1 MIKDL
6 VVNNKRNIVLSLQV
20 VAVVYLL
27 GNMVYNNLHSFDLLS
42 TLTGLLG
49 LFGNILLAHKKSST
63 FALNMSNN
71 VLGGILSF
79 QNRFFAE
86 VGMNIIY
93 FASQALRGIPYFRN
107 HKDETGEVVTK
118 GKFEP
123 VKIIAYIT
131 FGTLA
136 MGLVSK
142 FFDGNMVVL
151 DSVQNGIAIGAQ
163 LRQMNGNADGWLL
176 WIVSNVIN
184 IIVWASVGN
193 WILVA
198 SFAAYIIV
206 ALSGYINWKY

>member
-1 MIKDL
+1 MT
-6 VVNNKRNIVLSLQV
+6 NKKKIIIGLQV
-20 VAVVYLL
+20 VATVYLL
-27 GNMVYNNLHSFDLLS
+27 GNMIYSNLQAFDLMS
-42 TLTGLLG
+42 TAMGLLG

-71 VLGGILSF
+71 VLGGVLSF

-86 VGMNIIY
+86 VGMNVIY
-93 FASQALRGIPYFRN
+93 FVTQAVQGIPYFKK

-118 GKFEP
+118 SEFEP
-123 VKIIAYIT
+123 IKIITYIA

-136 MGLVSK
+136 MGLISK
-142 FFDGNMVVL
+142 YFDGNMVVL

-163 LRQMNGNADGWLL
+163 IRQMNGNADGWLL
-176 WIVSNVIN
+176 WVLSNIIN

-198 SFAAYIIV
+198 SFAAYAIV
-206 ALSGYINWKY
+206 AVSGYLNWSE

>member
-1 MIKDL
+1 MT
-6 VVNNKRNIVLSLQV
+6 NKKKIIIGLQV
-20 VAVVYLL
+20 VATVYLL
-27 GNMVYNNLHSFDLLS
+27 GNMIYSNLQAFDLMS
-42 TLTGLLG
+42 TAMGLLG

-71 VLGGILSF
+71 ILGGVLSF

-93 FASQALRGIPYFRN
+93 FVTQAVQGIPYFKK

-118 GKFEP
+118 SEFEP
-123 VKIIAYIT
+123 IKIITYIA

-176 WIVSNVIN
+176 WVLSNIIN

-198 SFAAYIIV
+198 SFAAYAIV
-206 ALSGYINWKY
+206 AVSGYLNWSE

>member
-1 MIKDL
+1 MT
-6 VVNNKRNIVLSLQV
+6 NKKKIIIGLQV
-20 VAVVYLL
+20 VATVYLL
-27 GNMVYNNLHSFDLLS
+27 GNMLYNNLQSFDLMS
-42 TLTGLLG
+42 TAMGLLG

-71 VLGGILSF
+71 ILGGVLSF

-93 FASQALRGIPYFRN
+93 FVTQAVQGIPYFKK

-118 GKFEP
+118 SEFEP
-123 VKIIAYIT
+123 VKIITYIA

-136 MGLVSK
+136 MGLISK
-142 FFDGNMVVL
+142 YFDGNMVVL
-151 DSVQNGIAIGAQ
+151 DSIQNGIAIGAQ

-176 WIVSNVIN
+176 WVLSNVIN

-198 SFAAYIIV
+198 SFAAYAIV
-206 ALSGYINWKY
+206 AVSGYLNWSE

>member
-1 MIKDL
+1 MT
-6 VVNNKRNIVLSLQV
+6 NKKKIIIGLQV
-20 VAVVYLL
+20 VATIYLL
-27 GNMVYNNLHSFDLLS
+27 GNMIYSNLQAFDLMS
-42 TLTGLLG
+42 TAMGLLG

-93 FASQALRGIPYFRN
+93 FLTQALQGIPYFRN
-107 HKDETGEVVTK
+107 HKDEAGEVETK
-118 GKFEP
+118 SEIEP
-123 VKIIAYIT
+123 IIIITYIA

-151 DSVQNGIAIGAQ
+151 DSIQNGIAIGAQ

-176 WIVSNVIN
+176 WVVSNIIN
-184 IIVWASVGN
+184 MVVWASVGN

-198 SFAAYIIV
+198 SFAAYAIV
-206 ALSGYINWKY
+206 AISGYLNWSE

>member
-1 MIKDL
+1 MT
-6 VVNNKRNIVLSLQV
+6 NKKKIIIGLQIV
-20 VAVVYLL
+20 ATVYLL
-27 GNMVYNNLHSFDLLS
+27 GNTLYNNLQTFDLMS
-42 TLTGLLG
+42 TAMGLLG

-71 VLGGILSF
+71 ILGGVLSF

-93 FASQALRGIPYFRN
+93 FVTQAVQGIPYFKK

-118 GKFEP
+118 SEFEP
-123 VKIIAYIT
+123 IKIVTYIA

-151 DSVQNGIAIGAQ
+151 DSIQNGIAIGAQ

-176 WIVSNVIN
+176 WVLSNIIN

-198 SFAAYIIV
+198 SFAAYAIV
-206 ALSGYINWKY
+206 AISGYLNWSE

>member
-1 MIKDL
+1 MT
-6 VVNNKRNIVLSLQV
+6 NKKKIIIGLQV
-20 VAVVYLL
+20 VATVYLL
-27 GNMVYNNLHSFDLLS
+27 GNMLYSNLQAFDLMS
-42 TLTGLLG
+42 TAMGLLG

-71 VLGGILSF
+71 ILGGVLSF

-86 VGMNIIY
+86 VGMNFIY
-93 FASQALRGIPYFRN
+93 FVTQALQGIPYFRN
-107 HKDETGEVVTK
+107 HKDEAGEVETK
-118 GKFEP
+118 SEIEP
-123 VKIIAYIT
+123 IKIITYIA

-142 FFDGNMVVL
+142 YFDGNMVVL
-151 DSVQNGIAIGAQ
+151 DSIQNGIAIGAQ

-176 WIVSNVIN
+176 WVLSNIIN

-198 SFAAYIIV
+198 SFAAYAIV
-206 ALSGYINWKY
+206 AISGYLNWSE

>member
-1 MIKDL
+1 MT
-6 VVNNKRNIVLSLQV
+6 NKKKIIIGLQV
-20 VAVVYLL
+20 VATVYLL
-27 GNMVYNNLHSFDLLS
+27 GNMLYNNLQSFDLMS
-42 TLTGLLG
+42 TAMGLLG

-71 VLGGILSF
+71 ILGGVLSF

-86 VGMNIIY
+86 VGMNFIY
-93 FASQALRGIPYFRN
+93 FVTQALQGIPYFRN
-107 HKDETGEVVTK
+107 HKDEAGEVETK
-118 GKFEP
+118 SEIEP
-123 VKIIAYIT
+123 IKIITYIA

-142 FFDGNMVVL
+142 YFDGNMVVL
-151 DSVQNGIAIGAQ
+151 DSIQNGIAIGAQ

-176 WIVSNVIN
+176 WVLSNIIN

-198 SFAAYIIV
+198 SFAAYAIV
-206 ALSGYINWKY
+206 AISGYLNWSE

>member
-1 MIKDL
+1 MT
-6 VVNNKRNIVLSLQV
+6 NKKKIIIGLQV
-20 VAVVYLL
+20 VATVYLL
-27 GNMVYNNLHSFDLLS
+27 GNMLYNNLQSFDLMS
-42 TLTGLLG
+42 TAMGLLG

-71 VLGGILSF
+71 ILGGVLSF

-93 FASQALRGIPYFRN
+93 FITQAVQGIPYFKK

-118 GKFEP
+118 SEFEP
-123 VKIIAYIT
+123 IKIITYIA

-176 WIVSNVIN
+176 WVLSNIIN

-198 SFAAYIIV
+198 SFAAYAIV
-206 ALSGYINWKY
+206 AISGYLNWSE

>member
-1 MIKDL
+1 MT
-6 VVNNKRNIVLSLQV
+6 NKKKIIITLQIV
-20 VAVVYLL
+20 ATVYLL
-27 GNMVYNNLHSFDLLS
+27 GNMLYNNLQAFDLMS
-42 TLTGLLG
+42 TAMGLLG

-71 VLGGILSF
+71 ILGGILSF

-86 VGMNIIY
+86 VGMNFIY
-93 FASQALRGIPYFRN
+93 FVTQALQGIPYFKK

-118 GKFEP
+118 SEFEP
-123 VKIIAYIT
+123 VKIITYIA

-176 WIVSNVIN
+176 WVLSNIIN

-198 SFAAYIIV
+198 SFAAYAIV
-206 ALSGYINWKY
+206 AVSGYMNWSE

>member
-1 MIKDL
+1 MT
-6 VVNNKRNIVLSLQV
+6 NKKKIIIGLQV
-20 VAVVYLL
+20 VATVYLL
-27 GNMVYNNLHSFDLLS
+27 GNMLYSNLQAFDLMS
-42 TLTGLLG
+42 TAMGLLG

-71 VLGGILSF
+71 ILGGVLSF

-93 FASQALRGIPYFRN
+93 FVTQALQGIPYFKK

-118 GKFEP
+118 SEFEP
-123 VKIIAYIT
+123 IKIITYIA

-176 WIVSNVIN
+176 WVLSNVIN

-198 SFAAYIIV
+198 SFAAYAIV
-206 ALSGYINWKY
+206 AVSGYLNWSE

>member
-1 MIKDL
+1 MT
-6 VVNNKRNIVLSLQV
+6 NKKKIIIGLQV
-20 VAVVYLL
+20 VATVYLL
-27 GNMVYNNLHSFDLLS
+27 GNMLYSNLQAFDLMS
-42 TLTGLLG
+42 TAIGLLG

-71 VLGGILSF
+71 ILGGVLSF

-93 FASQALRGIPYFRN
+93 FVTQAVQGIPYFKK
-107 HKDETGEVVTK
+107 HKDETGKVVTK
-118 GKFEP
+118 SEVEP
-123 VKIIAYIT
+123 IKIITYIA
-131 FGTLA
+131 FGTLT

-142 FFDGNMVVL
+142 YFDGNMVVL
-151 DSVQNGIAIGAQ
+151 DSIQNGIAIGAQ

-176 WIVSNVIN
+176 WVLSNIIN

-198 SFAAYIIV
+198 SFAAYAIV
-206 ALSGYINWKY
+206 AVSGYLNWSE

>member
-1 MIKDL
+1 MT
-6 VVNNKRNIVLSLQV
+6 NKKKIIIGLQV
-20 VAVVYLL
+20 VATVYLL
-27 GNMVYNNLHSFDLLS
+27 GNMLYSNLQAFDLMS
-42 TLTGLLG
+42 TAMGLLG

-71 VLGGILSF
+71 ILGGVLSF

-93 FASQALRGIPYFRN
+93 FVTQAAQGIPYFKK

-118 GKFEP
+118 SEVEP
-123 VKIIAYIT
+123 IKIITYIA

-142 FFDGNMVVL
+142 YFDGNMVVL
-151 DSVQNGIAIGAQ
+151 DSIQNGIAIGAQ

-176 WIVSNVIN
+176 WVLSNIIN

-198 SFAAYIIV
+198 SFAAYAIV
-206 ALSGYINWKY
+206 AVSGYLNWSE

>member
-1 MIKDL
+1 MT
-6 VVNNKRNIVLSLQV
+6 NKKKIAIGLQV
-20 VAVVYLL
+20 VATVYLL
-27 GNMVYNNLHSFDLLS
+27 GNMLYNNLQAFDLMS
-42 TLTGLLG
+42 TAMGLLG

-71 VLGGILSF
+71 ILGGVLSF

-93 FASQALRGIPYFRN
+93 FLTQALQGIPYFKK
-107 HKDETGEVVTK
+107 HKDENGEVVTK
-118 GKFEP
+118 SELEP
-123 VKIIAYIT
+123 IKIITYIA

-151 DSVQNGIAIGAQ
+151 DSLQNGIAIGAQ

-176 WIVSNVIN
+176 WVLSNIIN

-198 SFAAYIIV
+198 SFAAYSVV
-206 ALSGYINWKY
+206 AISGYLNWAE

>member
-1 MIKDL
+1 MT
-6 VVNNKRNIVLSLQV
+6 NKKKIIIGLQIV
-20 VAVVYLL
+20 ATVYLL
-27 GNMVYNNLHSFDLLS
+27 GNMLYSNLQAFDLMS
-42 TLTGLLG
+42 TAMGLLG

-71 VLGGILSF
+71 ILGGVLSF

-93 FASQALRGIPYFRN
+93 FITQAVQGIPYFKK
-107 HKDETGEVVTK
+107 HKDETGEVETK
-118 GKFEP
+118 SEIEP
-123 VKIIAYIT
+123 IKIITYIA

-136 MGLVSK
+136 MGLISK
-142 FFDGNMVVL
+142 YFDGNMVVL
-151 DSVQNGIAIGAQ
+151 DSIQNGIAIGAQ

-176 WIVSNVIN
+176 WVLSNIIN

-198 SFAAYIIV
+198 SFAAYAIV
-206 ALSGYINWKY
+206 AVSGYLNWSE

>member
-1 MIKDL
+1 MT
-6 VVNNKRNIVLSLQV
+6 NKKKIIIGLQV
-20 VAVVYLL
+20 VATVYLL
-27 GNMVYNNLHSFDLLS
+27 GNMIYSNLQSFDLMS
-42 TLTGLLG
+42 TAMGLLG

-71 VLGGILSF
+71 ILGGVLSF

-93 FASQALRGIPYFRN
+93 FVTQAVQGIPYFRN
-107 HKDETGEVVTK
+107 HKDETGEVETK
-118 GKFEP
+118 SEIEP
-123 VKIIAYIT
+123 IKIITYIA

-136 MGLVSK
+136 MGLISK
-142 FFDGNMVVL
+142 YFDGNMVVL

-176 WIVSNVIN
+176 WVLSNIIN

-198 SFAAYIIV
+198 SFAAYAIV
-206 ALSGYINWKY
+206 AVSGYLNWSE

>member
-1 MIKDL
+1 MT
-6 VVNNKRNIVLSLQV
+6 NKKKIIIGLQV
-20 VAVVYLL
+20 VATVYLL
-27 GNMVYNNLHSFDLLS
+27 GNMLYSNLQSFELLS
-42 TLTGLLG
+42 TAMGLLG

-79 QNRFFAE
+79 KNRFFAE

-93 FASQALRGIPYFRN
+93 FLTQALQGIPYFKK

-118 GKFEP
+118 SEFEP
-123 VKIIAYIT
+123 VKIITYIA

-142 FFDGNMVVL
+142 YFDGNMVVL
-151 DSVQNGIAIGAQ
+151 DSIQNGIAIGAQ

-176 WIVSNVIN
+176 WVLSNIIN

-198 SFAAYIIV
+198 SFAAYAIV
-206 ALSGYINWKY
+206 AVSGYLNWSE

>member
-1 MIKDL
+1 MT
-6 VVNNKRNIVLSLQV
+6 NKKKIIIGLQV
-20 VAVVYLL
+20 VATVYLL
-27 GNMVYNNLHSFDLLS
+27 GNMFYSNLQAFDLMS
-42 TLTGLLG
+42 TAMGLLG

-71 VLGGILSF
+71 ILGGVLSF

-93 FASQALRGIPYFRN
+93 FVTQALQGVPYFKK

-118 GKFEP
+118 SEFEP
-123 VKIIAYIT
+123 IKIITYIA

-151 DSVQNGIAIGAQ
+151 DSIQNGIAIGAQ

-176 WIVSNVIN
+176 WVLSNIIN

-198 SFAAYIIV
+198 SFAAYAIV
-206 ALSGYINWKY
+206 AISGYLNWSE

>member
-1 MIKDL
+1 MT
-6 VVNNKRNIVLSLQV
+6 NKKKIIIGLQV
-20 VAVVYLL
+20 VATVYLL
-27 GNMVYNNLHSFDLLS
+27 GNMLYNNLQSFDLMS
-42 TLTGLLG
+42 TAMGLLG

-71 VLGGILSF
+71 ILGGVLSF

-93 FASQALRGIPYFRN
+93 FVTQAVQGIPYFKK
-107 HKDETGEVVTK
+107 HKDETGEVETK
-118 GKFEP
+118 SEIEP
-123 VKIIAYIT
+123 IKIITYIA

-136 MGLVSK
+136 MGLISK
-142 FFDGNMVVL
+142 YFDGNMVVL
-151 DSVQNGIAIGAQ
+151 DSIQNGIAIGAQ

-176 WIVSNVIN
+176 WVLSNIIN

-198 SFAAYIIV
+198 SFAAYAIV
-206 ALSGYINWKY
+206 AVSGYLNWSE

>member
-1 MIKDL
+1 MT
-6 VVNNKRNIVLSLQV
+6 NKKKIIIGLQV
-20 VAVVYLL
+20 VATVYLL
-27 GNMVYNNLHSFDLLS
+27 GNMLYSNLQAFDLMS
-42 TLTGLLG
+42 TAMGLLG

-71 VLGGILSF
+71 VLGGVLSF

-93 FASQALRGIPYFRN
+93 FVTQALQGVPYFKK

-118 GKFEP
+118 SEFEP
-123 VKIIAYIT
+123 IKIITYIA

-142 FFDGNMVVL
+142 FFDGNMIVL
-151 DSVQNGIAIGAQ
+151 DSIQNGIAIGAQ

-176 WIVSNVIN
+176 WVLSNIIN

-198 SFAAYIIV
+198 SFAAYAIV
-206 ALSGYINWKY
+206 AVSGYLNWSE

>member
-1 MIKDL
+1 MT
-6 VVNNKRNIVLSLQV
+6 NKKKIIIGLQA
-20 VAVVYLL
+20 VATVYLL
-27 GNMVYNNLHSFDLLS
+27 GNMLYSNLQSFDLMS
-42 TLTGLLG
+42 TAMGLLG

-71 VLGGILSF
+71 ILGGVLSF

-86 VGMNIIY
+86 VGMNVIY
-93 FASQALRGIPYFRN
+93 FITQALQGIPYFRN
-107 HKDETGEVVTK
+107 HKNETGEVETK
-118 GKFEP
+118 SEIEP
-123 VKIIAYIT
+123 IKIITYIA

-136 MGLVSK
+136 MGLISK
-142 FFDGNMVVL
+142 YFDGNMVVL

-176 WIVSNVIN
+176 WVLSNIIN

-198 SFAAYIIV
+198 SFVAYAIV
-206 ALSGYINWKY
+206 AISGYLNWSE

>member
-1 MIKDL
+1 MT
-6 VVNNKRNIVLSLQV
+6 NKKKIIISLQV
-20 VAVVYLL
+20 VATVYLL
-27 GNMVYNNLHSFDLLS
+27 GNMLYNNLQSFDLMS
-42 TLTGLLG
+42 TAMGLLG

-71 VLGGILSF
+71 VLGGVLSF

-86 VGMNIIY
+86 VGMNFIY
-93 FASQALRGIPYFRN
+93 FVTQALQGIPYFRN
-107 HKDETGEVVTK
+107 HKDETGEVETK
-118 GKFEP
+118 SEIEP
-123 VKIIAYIT
+123 IKIITYIA

-136 MGLVSK
+136 MGLISK
-142 FFDGNMVVL
+142 YFDGNMVVL

-176 WIVSNVIN
+176 WVLSNVIN

-198 SFAAYIIV
+198 SFAAYAVV
-206 ALSGYINWKY
+206 AISGYLNWSE

>member
-1 MIKDL
+1 MT
-6 VVNNKRNIVLSLQV
+6 NKKKIIIGLQV
-20 VAVVYLL
+20 VATVYLL
-27 GNMVYNNLHSFDLLS
+27 GNMLYSNLQSFDLLS
-42 TLTGLLG
+42 TAMGLLG

-71 VLGGILSF
+71 ILGGILSF

-93 FASQALRGIPYFRN
+93 FVTQAVQGIPYFKK

-118 GKFEP
+118 SELEP
-123 VKIIAYIT
+123 VKIITYIA

-142 FFDGNMVVL
+142 YFDGNMVVL
-151 DSVQNGIAIGAQ
+151 DSIQNGIAIGAQ

-176 WIVSNVIN
+176 WVLSNIIN

-198 SFAAYIIV
+198 SFAAYAIV
-206 ALSGYINWKY
+206 AISGYLNWSE